1 MLTVKRSQANSL
13 ATANYAGES
22 QQVGNSDTQ
31 HGQGGVVGGT
41 RPELTEDWKQT
52 RASQMLNTGR
62 EWGKQLI
69 IHRGK
74 LRLREGQAPA
84 KCFRAIRN

>member
-1 MLTVKRSQANSL
+1 MLTVRRSQVNSL
-13 ATANYAGES
+13 ATTNYRGVSRWETGT
-22 QQVGNSDTQ
+22 QQ
-31 HGQGGVVGGT
+31 GQGGVGGGT
-41 RPELTEDWKQT
+41 RAELTEDWRQKL
-52 RASQMLNTGR
+52 ASQMLKDGR

-84 KCFRAIRN
+84 KCFRAIRS

>member
-1 MLTVKRSQANSL
+1 MQRRVSRWETLTHNMAKEERWEEPGQSSQKML
-13 ATANYAGES
+13 
-22 QQVGNSDTQ
+22 D
-31 HGQGGVVGGT
+31 
-41 RPELTEDWKQT
+41 
-52 RASQMLNTGR
+52 TGR

-84 KCFRAIRN
+84 KCFRAIRS